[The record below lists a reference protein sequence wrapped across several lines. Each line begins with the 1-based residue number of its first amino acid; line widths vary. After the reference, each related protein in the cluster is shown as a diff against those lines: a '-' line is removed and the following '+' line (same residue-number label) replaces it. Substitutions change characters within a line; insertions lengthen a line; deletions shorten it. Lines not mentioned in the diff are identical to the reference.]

1 MAILSRIRA
10 RATYA
15 NVTATLALFVA
26 LGGGSFAVA
35 ALSGSEKKIVK
46 KIAQK
51 QADKQITAR
60 APGLTVQHAGSADA
74 ATPTGAA
81 GGDLTGTYPNPDIAA
96 VADSALSSNV
106 SLLGQSISADEL
118 VDGAALA
125 EIADDDGDGSGL
137 DADLLDG
144 KNSTA
149 FLSNVASG
157 TTGSVDPPNVAANSC
172 FTGDIAISGVVS
184 GDFAVVGT
192 PQTLDPGL
200 SVTPLISNANNE
212 IRLRFCNVTNTD
224 INEGIETFRLFVL
237 RP

>member
-1 MAILSRIRA
+1 VRPTR
-10 RATYA
+10 

-35 ALSGSEKKIVK
+35 ALSGSEKKVVK

-51 QADKQITAR
+51 QADKRITAR
-60 APGLTVQHAGSADA
+60 APGLTVQRAGSVDA

-81 GGDLTGTYPNPDIAA
+81 GGDLTGTYPKPDIAA
-96 VADSALSSNV
+96 
-106 SLLGQSISADEL
+106 QSISADEL
-118 VDGAALA
+118 IDGAALA

-144 KNSTA
+144 KSSTA

-157 TTGSVDPPNVAANSC
+157 TTGSTDPPNVAANSC
-172 FTGDIAISGVVS
+172 FTGDIAISGVVA

-212 IRLRFCNVTNTD
+212 IRLRFCNVTNSD